1 VDVQSKHLLIRLC
14 YATLIH
20 LGDLSRYQ
28 ETELSHKERNWGP
41 AKGYYDLAKALDPAD
56 GQSWNQLAVISLE
69 DNNYLRAIYHLY
81 RSLSTTKP
89 PPATSTNLEV
99 TYKKILKQQ
108 KRGEDLTQGQSPHL
122 AHLAAT
128 CLAYHAKCHSDIEF
142 DDPEEQE
149 LRRAFID
156 VFRTSLPTGQVDS
169 TYRKI
174 CLINFA
180 AAKHAE
186 MHVPKAFKADSDKAD
201 RYSQR
206 LRALNIGCFT
216 MLFELLE
223 EEMQNYVDDAGTVSP
238 LGRKLLPLL
247 RLYSAW
253 LLSNLDCLLEPLS
266 IGHPEQHIHRAWT
279 AYTAALTR
287 LIARFDVTQLP
298 QAPYLLDE
306 DQQVK
311 VFTPFSDLARSLHL
325 ETSPGTLKPTRTE
338 FTSSEPFRPEQEMF
352 ARIRALV
359 HVGAYLDRNRVIVPN
374 SYS

>member
-1 VDVQSKHLLIRLC
+1 
-14 YATLIH
+14 
-20 LGDLSRYQ
+20 
-28 ETELSHKERNWGP
+28 
-41 AKGYYDLAKALDPAD
+41 LDPTD

-69 DNNYLRAIYHLY
+69 DNDYLRAIYHLY

-99 TYKKILKQQ
+99 TYRKILKQQ

-122 AHLAAT
+122 APLAAI
-128 CLAYHAKCHSDIEF
+128 CLAYHAKCHLDLEF

-156 VFRTSLPTGQVDS
+156 VFRTSLPSGQIDS

-186 MHVPKAFKADSDKAD
+186 SHIPKAYKANPDKATQ
-201 RYSQR
+201 YSQR
-206 LRALNIGCFT
+206 MHALNIGCFT
-216 MLFELLE
+216 MLFEFLE
-223 EEMQNYVDDAGTVSP
+223 DELRIRGADSSVVSP
-238 LGRKLLPLL
+238 LTRKLLPLL
-247 RLYSAW
+247 RLYSEW
-253 LLSNLDCLLEPLS
+253 LLSNLECLLEPLS
-266 IGHPEQHIHRAWT
+266 MNHPESQKHCAWT
-279 AYTAALTR
+279 AYTAALTN

-306 DQQVK
+306 DDQVI

-325 ETSPGTLKPTRTE
+325 ETSTGTLKPTRIE
-338 FTSSEPFRPEQEMF
+338 YTSSNPFRPEQEMF

-359 HVGAYLDRNRVIVPN
+359 HIGAYLDRHKVHLLRFCLRNWLT
-374 SYS
+374 